1 MEEDVPLKPGHP
13 EASVHQQV
21 VWRSQHGLRLRLLPW
36 LGDPHEQVVPFLVRI
51 PDPLADGSFLKSGG
65 DPVYAF
71 SGWL

>member
-36 LGDPHEQVVPFLVRI
+36 LRNPHEQVVPFLVRI
-51 PDPLADGSFLKSGG
+51 PDPLACFLKSGG